1 MLVISTLATNIVNVI
16 VCGIVLLLLLFAISA
31 IIKDKK
37 KGGCSGGCC
46 GCSMSSMCHSNEDE
60 E

>member
-1 MLVISTLATNIVNVI
+1 MLVFSTLATNIVNVI

-37 KGGCSGGCC
+37 KGGCSSSCC
-46 GCSMSSMCHSNEDE
+46 GCSMSSMCHPSEDGE
-60 E
+60 